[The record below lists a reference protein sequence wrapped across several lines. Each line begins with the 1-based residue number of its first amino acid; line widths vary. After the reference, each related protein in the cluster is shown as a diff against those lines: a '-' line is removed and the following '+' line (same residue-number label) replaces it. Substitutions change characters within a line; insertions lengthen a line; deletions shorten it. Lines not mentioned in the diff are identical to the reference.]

1 MKVRFWPSLLLLSA
15 MALAGGCAQIPKVRL
30 TLPDEHTLVRDPLVI
45 HSDFPL
51 ASHHRLI
58 EELIARRTDICRGL
72 GLPGSD
78 EPVYIYLFGD
88 AERFRAFMRLHY
100 PDFPDRRAFFVE
112 TDTRLIVYAHWGDRV
127 AEDLRHE
134 VSHAYLH
141 AAVPN
146 LPLWLDE
153 GLAEYFEGPRG
164 GQGMNHPHVHGLLA
178 RLDQGSWQPDVG
190 RLEQIDSPFG
200 MTLDEYAEAWAWSHF
215 LLNTHPI
222 HQELLLGYLI
232 DLRRDGATAP
242 LSVRLGQMLG
252 SPDAGLI
259 EHIRSLG
266 ATARR

>member
-1 MKVRFWPSLLLLSA
+1 
-15 MALAGGCAQIPKVRL
+15 
-30 TLPDEHTLVRDPLVI
+30 
-45 HSDFPL
+45 
-51 ASHHRLI
+51 LI
-58 EELIARRTDICRGL
+58 DELIARRADICRVL

-153 GLAEYFEGPRG
+153 GLAEYFEVPRG
-164 GQGMNHPHVHGLLA
+164 RRGMNRAHLV
-178 RLDQGSWQPDVG
+178 RLFSRLQQRCWQPDVG

-215 LLNTHPI
+215 LLNSHPL
-222 HQELLLGYLI
+222 HQELLLGYLV

-242 LSVRLGQMLG
+242 LSVRLGQIPAN
-252 SPDAGLI
+252 PDALLI
-259 EHIRSLG
+259 EHVRSLG
-266 ATARR
+266 AAMRR